1 MNLDGFSMRPLTL
14 ELERLLIGGRVDKI
28 TQQNKAN
35 LTLTIR
41 QPGKTLLLR
50 ISTAP
55 QNPSVH
61 VVDKSPENL
70 PEPPTFCMVL
80 RKNLEGGRIA
90 AVRQHQLD
98 RIIFVD
104 IDSIGAGGRIQ
115 TFTLAAEL
123 IGKYSNLILI
133 SDGRIVDALKR
144 IGTTSSRVRTVLP
157 NQDYQLPPAQ
167 DKLDI
172 FAAEVDEILSRI
184 KLDENS
190 RLDKAIMNACQGFG
204 PQSVR
209 ETIYLAGLPVDM
221 KISALDAKDFDSL
234 RDALTEIRDEAKN
247 PTPCMIINSGEN
259 FSVRGEQ
266 VGTLTTT
273 RRDNCSP
280 AFKAG
285 RDGAKNP
292 TPCMVVDSGK
302 ILAISAVKLNYLR
315 GDVRTFDTLSQ
326 LLEVADALTNAY
338 VPPDKE
344 KFAKL
349 TTNELRRAVNKI
361 AVLEAELANAEN
373 ADDWRIRAD
382 NLSTYRY
389 QLKDH
394 ADAEIT
400 VPNIYSETGEE
411 ISIPLDRRLTVAA
424 NVTACYKKY
433 DKLKRSTKFIAAQIE
448 LCRTE
453 IAYLETVAHALTA
466 STTLADIDEIRTEL
480 IAGGYLKDARKKSAS
495 SKKPQ
500 PLKFTAPD
508 GTEIL
513 VGKNNAQND
522 RLTFKIAAPDDLWLH
537 TKDITGSHV
546 IVRSSNV
553 SEETLQLAAEIAA
566 HFSKAQASSKVPVD
580 YVQCR
585 YVKKPSGAKPGF
597 VIFTNQRTLYVTPRE
612 SLETFLSTDDLSK

>member
-14 ELERLLIGGRVDKI
+14 ELERLLVGGRVDKI

-41 QPGKTLLLR
+41 QPGKTFLLR

-90 AVRQHQLD
+90 AIRQHQLD

-104 IDSIGAGGRIQ
+104 VDSIGAGGRIQ

-172 FAAEVDEILSRI
+172 FAADVDEILSRV

-221 KISALDAKDFDSL
+221 KVDALDEKDFDSL
-234 RDALTEIRDEAKN
+234 RDALIEI
-247 PTPCMIINSGEN
+247 
-259 FSVRGEQ
+259 
-266 VGTLTTT
+266 
-273 RRDNCSP
+273 
-280 AFKAG
+280 

-292 TPCMVVDSGK
+292 SPCMVVEAGK
-302 ILAISAVKLNYLR
+302 VLAISAVKLNYLR

-326 LLEVADALTNAY
+326 LLEAADALTNAY

-349 TTNELRRAVNKI
+349 TGNELRRAVNKI
-361 AVLEAELANAEN
+361 SVLEAELAAAEN

-394 ADAEIT
+394 ADAEVT
-400 VPNIYSETGEE
+400 VPNIYSESGEE

-433 DKLKRSTKFIAAQIE
+433 DKLKRSTKFIAEQIE
-448 LCRTE
+448 LCRVE

-495 SKKPQ
+495 SKRPQ
-500 PLKFTAPD
+500 PLKFVAPD

-522 RLTFKIAAPDDLWLH
+522 RLTFKLAAPDDLWLH

-566 HFSKAQASSKVPVD
+566 HFSKAQGSSKVPVD

-585 YVKKPSGAKPGF
+585 FVKKPSGAKPGF
-597 VIFTNQRTLYVTPRE
+597 VIFTNQRTLYVTERDG
-612 SLETFLSTDDLSK
+612 LEKFLSAVDG

>member
-14 ELERLLIGGRVDKI
+14 ELEKILVGGRVDKI

-35 LTLTIR
+35 LTFTIR

-50 ISTAP
+50 ISLAP

-61 VVDKSPENL
+61 VISKAPENL

-90 AVRQHQLD
+90 AIRQHQLD
-98 RIIFVD
+98 RIIFIDV
-104 IDSIGAGGRIQ
+104 DSIGAGGRIQ

-172 FAAEVDEILSRI
+172 FAADVDEILSRV
-184 KLDENS
+184 KLDANS
-190 RLDKAIMNACQGFG
+190 RLDKAIMNSCQGFG

-221 KISALDAKDFDSL
+221 KVAALDEKDFDSL
-234 RDALTEIRDEAKN
+234 RDALIEI
-247 PTPCMIINSGEN
+247 
-259 FSVRGEQ
+259 
-266 VGTLTTT
+266 
-273 RRDNCSP
+273 
-280 AFKAG
+280 

-292 TPCMVVDSGK
+292 TPCMVVDAGK
-302 ILAISAVKLNYLR
+302 VLAISAVKLNYLR
-315 GDVRTFDTLSQ
+315 GEVRTFETLSE

-361 AVLEAELANAEN
+361 SVLEAELAAAEN

-394 ADAEIT
+394 ADDEVT

-424 NVTACYKKY
+424 NVQACYKKY
-433 DKLKRSTKFIAAQIE
+433 DKLKRSTKFIAEQIE

-500 PLKFTAPD
+500 PLKFVAPD

-566 HFSKAQASSKVPVD
+566 HFSKAQGSSKVPVD

-597 VIFTNQRTLYVTPRE
+597 VIFTNQRTLYVTPRDD
-612 SLETFLSTDDLSK
+612 LEKFLTVDDLSR